1 MRRIAAVVCG
11 LTVAVVCAGN
21 AHADQSSD
29 NYVHKYGF
37 LVCAML
43 DRDPVLTPQRFAN
56 IVGYI
61 QRDGSLTEDEA
72 TTAVADSSSQW
83 CPEHS
88 LDVQKATSQ
97 R

>member
-1 MRRIAAVVCG
+1 M
-11 LTVAVVCAGN
+11 AVVCAGN